1 MFIFILCFLMF
12 GKYVEYI
19 VGVWGRVVLGGVFV
33 GLGGGMSRAGD
44 YKVIVLGNIFVV
56 SMEIFIL

>member
-1 MFIFILCFLMF
+1 MF

-19 VGVWGRVVLGGVFV
+19 VGVWGGVVLGGVFV